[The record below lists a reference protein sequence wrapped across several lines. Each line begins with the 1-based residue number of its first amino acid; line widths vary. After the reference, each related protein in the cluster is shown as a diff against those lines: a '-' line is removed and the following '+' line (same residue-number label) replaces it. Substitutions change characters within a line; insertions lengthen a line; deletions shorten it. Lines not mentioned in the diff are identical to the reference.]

1 MAQMSGLLTSLQIW
15 RRLWFKMLYIHQIWV
30 FGELELQLRASETV
44 LLMLDVSKLSK
55 PGEECTHFYLR
66 RWSPSF
72 LLVRVSVSHFQPRES
87 ADVSAVSLSCPYSS
101 LSPRTACPVDR
112 DPAGHIISSTY
123 TCPLHTSRNTR
134 MWPNMYGC
142 TVMTCTTDGVVVS
155 SYPNPANYC
164 WLFSPSTWLITAQAR
179 DLYINATMSL
189 EIRDIST
196 YLLKAHDSHFSSL
209 LPEARCVCG
218 GQSVQP

>member
-1 MAQMSGLLTSLQIW
+1 
-15 RRLWFKMLYIHQIWV
+15 MLYNHQIWV
-30 FGELELQLRASETV
+30 FGELELQFT
-44 LLMLDVSKLSK
+44 
-55 PGEECTHFYLR
+55 ECRHFYLR

-72 LLVRVSVSHFQPRES
+72 LLVKVNVSQFQPRQS

-101 LSPRTACPVDR
+101 LSLRTACPVDR
-112 DPAGHIISSTY
+112 DPAGRIISSTY
-123 TCPLHTSRNTR
+123 TCPLHTSRNNQ

-142 TVMTCTTDGVVVS
+142 TVVTCTTDGVVVS

-179 DLYINATMSL
+179 DLYINATTSL

-196 YLLKAHDSHFSSL
+196 YLLEARDSHFSSL
-209 LPEARCVCG
+209 LQKLIV
-218 GQSVQP
+218 SVWRTVSSAIWMKKKEIEL